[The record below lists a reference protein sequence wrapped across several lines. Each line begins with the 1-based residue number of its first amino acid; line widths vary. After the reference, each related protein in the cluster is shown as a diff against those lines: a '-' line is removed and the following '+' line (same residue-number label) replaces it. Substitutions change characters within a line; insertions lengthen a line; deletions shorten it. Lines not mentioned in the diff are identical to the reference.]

1 MFELLF
7 FLVNFPYFLYHLS
20 SILGAGNSTRFKK
33 RFRFLDSMTKVRIK
47 LASID
52 ISALNPVIQSIK
64 DITTRAGV
72 VMRGP
77 IPIPTRRLKVTT
89 RKSPCGNGTATFDR
103 FEMRVHRR
111 IIDIPAED
119 RILHPIMKLQIPR
132 SVQIKIEMKD

>member
-1 MFELLF
+1 M
-7 FLVNFPYFLYHLS
+7 
-20 SILGAGNSTRFKK
+20 A
-33 RFRFLDSMTKVRIK
+33 KVRIK
-47 LASID
+47 LASINID
-52 ISALNPVIQSIK
+52 ELNPVIASIK
-64 DITTRAGV
+64 DITGRAGV
-72 VMRGP
+72 IMRGP

-103 FEMRVHRR
+103 YEMRVHRR

>member
-1 MFELLF
+1 M
-7 FLVNFPYFLYHLS
+7 
-20 SILGAGNSTRFKK
+20 A
-33 RFRFLDSMTKVRIK
+33 KVRIK
-47 LASID
+47 LSSID
-52 ISALNPVIQSIK
+52 IAPLNIVIGSIK
-64 DITTRAGV
+64 DITDRAGV

-77 IPIPTRRLKVTT
+77 IPVPTRRLKVTT

-132 SVQIKIEMKD
+132 SVQIKIEMKE